1 AMCKLVIL
9 KDPTIQ
15 PMWGQ
20 LYGMC
25 VNLALRGTS
34 SQSSTYN
41 ELGAAENAIDGSSSA
56 NYMSKHCSHTA
67 QDAPPWWRLDL
78 TKVYNVQ
85 RVKVTNREDCCSE
98 RINGAEIRI
107 GLSPEHGGTKNPNKT
122 CNPQCTYSEY
132 VCNMVGQYVTVT
144 ILDRREYLTLCEVKV
159 YGEEASEK
167 PPTSNV
173 APLYNAYQSSVQG
186 EGDARKAIDGYLNND
201 AAGDQCAKTK
211 EEPDPWWKLD
221 LNSDHKILSIAVTS
235 RGECCDAPIKGAEIR
250 VGNSNTSWKENPVCG
265 TISSM
270 DPGQT
275 VSFYC
280 NGMVGRFVYIVI
292 PDDTRSL
299 SLCEVQV
306 FGVPTDKPSVELVLR
321 GISSQSST
329 WDRFGAAENAIDGS
343 SSTDYMSGH
352 CSHTGHD
359 AQPWWSLDLTKVYN
373 VQRVKILNRG
383 DCCHRRI
390 KGTEIRIGEYVCN
403 MVGRYVTLT
412 IPDGPEHLA
421 LCEVKVYGEE
431 TSEKQPS
438 VELALRGISSQSSTW
453 DRLGAAEN
461 AIDGSS
467 STDYNSGHCSHTAQD
482 APPWW
487 RLDLT
492 KVYNVTRVK
501 VTNRGDCCSERID
514 GAEIRIGLSP
524 EHGGTKNP
532 KCAKITSLG
541 LGEEEEYI
549 CGMVGQYVTVT
560 IPDRPEYLTL
570 CEVKVYGE
578 EVIGNYTGTSRHI
591 ALPVCEVTAR

>member
-1 AMCKLVIL
+1 MGHVSTGDDIKKFNHLAHMGTALWLCGKMGLPMKYVNLALRGTSSQSSTYNHLGAAKNAIDGSSSADYMSGHCTHTAQDASPWWRL
-9 KDPTIQ
+9 DLTKVYNVTRVKVTNRGDCCSERIDGAEIRIGSSPEHGGIKNPNLGEEAEYVCGMVGQYVTVTI
-15 PMWGQ
+15 PDRPEY
-20 LYGMC
+20 LTLCEVKVYGNFFYAG

-107 GLSPEHGGTKNPNKT
+107 GLSPEHGGTKNPKCAEIT
-122 CNPQCTYSEY
+122 SLGLGEEAEY

-306 FGVPTDKPSVELVLR
+306 FGVPTDKPSK
-321 GISSQSST
+321 
-329 WDRFGAAENAIDGS
+329 FKA
-343 SSTDYMSGH
+343 
-352 CSHTGHD
+352 
-359 AQPWWSLDLTKVYN
+359 
-373 VQRVKILNRG
+373 
-383 DCCHRRI
+383 
-390 KGTEIRIGEYVCN
+390 
-403 MVGRYVTLT
+403 
-412 IPDGPEHLA
+412 
-421 LCEVKVYGEE
+421 
-431 TSEKQPS
+431 
-438 VELALRGISSQSSTW
+438 
-453 DRLGAAEN
+453 
-461 AIDGSS
+461 
-467 STDYNSGHCSHTAQD
+467 
-482 APPWW
+482 
-487 RLDLT
+487 
-492 KVYNVTRVK
+492 
-501 VTNRGDCCSERID
+501 
-514 GAEIRIGLSP
+514 
-524 EHGGTKNP
+524 
-532 KCAKITSLG
+532 
-541 LGEEEEYI
+541 
-549 CGMVGQYVTVT
+549 
-560 IPDRPEYLTL
+560 
-570 CEVKVYGE
+570 
-578 EVIGNYTGTSRHI
+578 
-591 ALPVCEVTAR
+591 

>member
-1 AMCKLVIL
+1 CKVTAQLLTSV
-9 KDPTIQ
+9 TIYTVHKGVYSQ
-15 PMWGQ
+15 S
-20 LYGMC
+20 

-107 GLSPEHGGTKNPNKT
+107 
-122 CNPQCTYSEY
+122 
-132 VCNMVGQYVTVT
+132 
-144 ILDRREYLTLCEVKV
+144 
-159 YGEEASEK
+159 
-167 PPTSNV
+167 
-173 APLYNAYQSSVQG
+173 G

-306 FGVPTDKPSVELVLR
+306 FGVPTDKPIVNLALR
-321 GISSQSST
+321 GTSSQSST
-329 WDRFGAAENAIDGS
+329 YNHLGAAKNAIDGS
-343 SSTDYMSGH
+343 RSTNYMS
-352 CSHTGHD
+352 
-359 AQPWWSLDLTKVYN
+359 K
-373 VQRVKILNRG
+373 
-383 DCCHRRI
+383 
-390 KGTEIRIGEYVCN
+390 
-403 MVGRYVTLT
+403 
-412 IPDGPEHLA
+412 
-421 LCEVKVYGEE
+421 
-431 TSEKQPS
+431 
-438 VELALRGISSQSSTW
+438 
-453 DRLGAAEN
+453 
-461 AIDGSS
+461 
-467 STDYNSGHCSHTAQD
+467 HCSHTAQD

-578 EVIGNYTGTSRHI
+578 EVIGNYTGTSSTYDYLGAAENAIDGSRSTNYMSGHCTHT
-591 ALPVCEVTAR
+591 AQDAPPWWRLDLTKVYNVTRVKVTNRGDCCSERIDGAEIRIGSSPEHGGIKNPNLYIRPGNASDKLTHFLENVIPLVLTYRVRCVR